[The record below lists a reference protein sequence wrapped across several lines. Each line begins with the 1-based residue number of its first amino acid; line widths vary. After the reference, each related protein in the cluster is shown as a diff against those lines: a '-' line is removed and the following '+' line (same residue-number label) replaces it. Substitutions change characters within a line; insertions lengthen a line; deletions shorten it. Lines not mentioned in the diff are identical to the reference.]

1 MVEDAIVVEDAD
13 NVATAV
19 RDLPLGSIIQ
29 LSISGRKRQ
38 VKLVQAI
45 PFGHKFALRRIPRG
59 GAVVKYGEVIG
70 VAMEDIEAGGHVH
83 IHNVRSNR
91 GR

>member
-1 MVEDAIVVEDAD
+1 MVKDVIVIDGKD

-19 RDLPLGSIIQ
+19 RDLPAGSVIQ
-29 LSISGRKRQ
+29 LSVSGGKRQ

-45 PFGHKFALRRIPRG
+45 PFGHKFALKRIPKG
-59 GAVVKYGEVIG
+59 EAVVKYGEVIG
-70 VAMEDIEAGGHVH
+70 VATEDIQVGGHVH
-83 IHNVRSNR
+83 VHNVRSNR

>member
-1 MVEDAIVVEDAD
+1 MVEGAIVISERN

-19 RDLPLGSIIQ
+19 RDLSAGSVIQ
-29 LSISGRKRQ
+29 LSVSGKRIL

-45 PFGHKFALRRIPRG
+45 PFGHKFALERISKG
-59 GAVVKYGEVIG
+59 EAVARYGEVISI
-70 VAMEDIEAGGHVH
+70 ATEDIQVGEHVH
-83 IHNVRSNR
+83 VHNVRSNR